1 MLPYFHIFGLTL
13 PAYGVMLVLGF
24 LAAAFFGA
32 WRVKRAGLCV
42 EDFTV
47 IAALGSGIGL
57 LGGVLLFAVVTYTPA
72 QAWALL
78 CAGEFRQLFGGI
90 VFYGALLAGL
100 LGGLLGS
107 WLAKADLRDY
117 INPVAPALPL
127 GHAIGRVGCF
137 LTGCCY
143 GRPTESG
150 LGVVFSHPVGGAPV
164 GVKLLPVQLFESAA
178 DLVIFALLLLLLKKR
193 RSRYDGLAWYC
204 VLYGLARF
212 VLEFFRYDSIRGAI
226 LFLSTSQWLSLV
238 LWLLAGVLFFL
249 GARERKGE
257 AHAI

>member
-1 MLPYFHIFGLTL
+1 M
-13 PAYGVMLVLGF
+13 
-24 LAAAFFGA
+24 
-32 WRVKRAGLCV
+32 
-42 EDFTV
+42 EDFTA

-107 WLAKADLRDY
+107 RLAKADLRDY

-143 GRPTESG
+143 GRPTESC
-150 LGVVFSHPVGGAPV
+150 LGVVFSHPVGGAP
-164 GVKLLPVQLFESAA
+164 GAA
-178 DLVIFALLLLLLKKR
+178 L
-193 RSRYDGLAWYC
+193 
-204 VLYGLARF
+204 
-212 VLEFFRYDSIRGAI
+212 
-226 LFLSTSQWLSLV
+226 
-238 LWLLAGVLFFL
+238 
-249 GARERKGE
+249 
-257 AHAI
+257 